1 MGNLSAK
8 MDTDRKKGGRI
19 MGVVGKVEKY
29 LDLLTEGISN
39 LVAFFL
45 ATFTILV
52 FLQVLTRFVIQIS
65 LPWTEELSRYF
76 FIWMVFAGCTVGVR
90 RRLHYQILFI
100 MNWLPEAKKR
110 ILEGFVDI
118 SIILFFFL
126 ILTRS
131 MEFANLIKSNKS
143 PVLMFSM
150 AIPYSSV
157 VAFGTLGFIFAIEN
171 FMKSF
176 FSKERPVVS
185 SGKPTEV

>member
-1 MGNLSAK
+1 MG
-8 MDTDRKKGGRI
+8 
-19 MGVVGKVEKY
+19 GVQKIEKF
-29 LDLLTEGISN
+29 LDLLTEGLSN

-76 FIWMVFAGCTVGVR
+76 FIWMIFTGCAVGVR
-90 RRLHYQILFI
+90 RRLHYQILFFL
-100 MNWLPEAKKR
+100 NWLPRSKKR

-118 SIILFFFL
+118 TVILFFYFL
-126 ILTRS
+126 LTRS
-131 MEFANLIKSNKS
+131 VDFADLIRSNKS

-157 VAFGTLGFIFAIEN
+157 VAFGMLGFIFAIEN
-171 FMKSF
+171 FIKF
-176 FSKERPVVS
+176 LFAKEVHLCS
-185 SGKPTEV
+185 SEIRTEKV